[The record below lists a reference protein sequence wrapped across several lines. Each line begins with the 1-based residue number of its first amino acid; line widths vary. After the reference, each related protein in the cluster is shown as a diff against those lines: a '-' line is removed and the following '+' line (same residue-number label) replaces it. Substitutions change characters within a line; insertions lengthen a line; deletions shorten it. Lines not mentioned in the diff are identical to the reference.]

1 MKKRSKKNSIDGTNL
16 PDSRL
21 VELLDRCAISVKDIE
36 TNKKSK
42 IKMEKREDKPVQLV
56 QKMNLEHK
64 SLEVS
69 MLEKDDFSD
78 EELESY
84 LSKGEIKATDKVT
97 IPPKILFVGDCTIA
111 TFGNFSASTGKAK
124 SKKTFNISAMVAA
137 AVTNTTVLNYR
148 ACLPE
153 GKRKILYFDTEQSKY
168 HCHNVLERIYKL
180 SGLSVKKD
188 DPRLLFWGLREYTPK
203 LRIALIDYALRKHQE
218 VGLVIIDG
226 LRDLMYDINNGKEAT
241 DVMTVLMAW
250 TSVYDL
256 HIHTVLHLNKNDN
269 NPRGHIGTELENK
282 AETVLII
289 SKNLQNNSIS
299 EVRPMHMRDKEFS
312 TFAFHIDDNKLPVL
326 DNGISVT
333 VVKRREKS
341 LVSLD
346 NEVHQEIL
354 SKAFKNNTPTRYSDL
369 VEMVSRAYEDAGYK
383 RGTNGIKDLLKLLSG
398 KGIIVKQDDAYIYKS
413 EGFVN
418 PSTEE
423 SKKV

>member
-1 MKKRSKKNSIDGTNL
+1 
-16 PDSRL
+16 
-21 VELLDRCAISVKDIE
+21 
-36 TNKKSK
+36 
-42 IKMEKREDKPVQLV
+42 MEKREDKPVQLV
-56 QKMNLEHK
+56 QKSNLEHK

-354 SKAFKNNTPTRYSDL
+354 SKAFKNNSPTRYSDL

-398 KGIIVKQDDAYIYKS
+398 KSIIVKQDDAYIYKS

>member
-1 MKKRSKKNSIDGTNL
+1 MEKNQ
-16 PDSRL
+16 
-21 VELLDRCAISVKDIE
+21 
-36 TNKKSK
+36 NKKIQFSPDDQH
-42 IKMEKREDKPVQLV
+42 E
-56 QKMNLEHK
+56 

-69 MLEKDDFSD
+69 MLNKDNFSD

-84 LSKGEIKATDKVT
+84 LTKGEIKATDKIT
-97 IPPKILFVGDCTIA
+97 IPPEILFVGDCTIA

-148 ACLPE
+148 ASLPD
-153 GKRKILYFDTEQSKY
+153 GKRKILYFDTEQSKF
-168 HCHNVLERIYKL
+168 HCHSVLERIYKL
-180 SGLSVKKD
+180 SGLSLQKD
-188 DPRLLFWGLREYTPK
+188 DSRLMFWGLREYTPK
-203 LRIALIDYALRKHQE
+203 LRIALIDYALRKYDG

-282 AETVLII
+282 AETVLVI
-289 SKNLQNNSIS
+289 SKNVQNNSIS
-299 EVRPMHMRDKEFS
+299 EVKPMHMRDKEFS

-326 DNGISVT
+326 DSGFSVT
-333 VVKRREKS
+333 VVKKKERS

-346 NEVHQEIL
+346 DKTHQEIL
-354 SKAFKNNTPTRYSDL
+354 GKIFADKAPAKYNDL
-369 VEMVSRAYEDAGYK
+369 VEAAAKAYEEAGFQH
-383 RGTNGIKDLLKLLSG
+383 GINGIKNLLKLLSG
-398 KGIIVKQDDAYIYKS
+398 KGIIVKDEVGYSYKPECFEKPQANS
-413 EGFVN
+413 EKQV
-418 PSTEE
+418 
-423 SKKV
+423 

>member
-1 MKKRSKKNSIDGTNL
+1 
-16 PDSRL
+16 
-21 VELLDRCAISVKDIE
+21 
-36 TNKKSK
+36 
-42 IKMEKREDKPVQLV
+42 MEKRDDKPVQIV
-56 QKMNLEHK
+56 QRTDHEHK

-180 SGLSVKKD
+180 SGRSVKKD

-354 SKAFKNNTPTRYSDL
+354 SKAFKKNSPTRYSDL

-398 KGIIVKQDDAYIYKS
+398 KGIIVKQGDTYIYKS
-413 EGFVN
+413 EGFTKPNPDVN
-418 PSTEE
+418 KE
-423 SKKV
+423 V

>member
-1 MKKRSKKNSIDGTNL
+1 
-16 PDSRL
+16 
-21 VELLDRCAISVKDIE
+21 
-36 TNKKSK
+36 
-42 IKMEKREDKPVQLV
+42 MEKRNDKPVQIV
-56 QKMNLEHK
+56 QKTTLEHK

-354 SKAFKNNTPTRYSDL
+354 SKAFKKNSPTRYSDL

-398 KGIIVKQDDAYIYKS
+398 KGIIVKQGDTYIYKS
-413 EGFVN
+413 EGFTKPTPDV
-418 PSTEE
+418 
-423 SKKV
+423 SKEV

>member
-1 MKKRSKKNSIDGTNL
+1 MENKN
-16 PDSRL
+16 
-21 VELLDRCAISVKDIE
+21 
-36 TNKKSK
+36 NKNRRDMSNK
-42 IKMEKREDKPVQLV
+42 Q
-56 QKMNLEHK
+56 LEHQ

-69 MLEKDDFSD
+69 MLNKDSFSD

-84 LSKGEIKATDKVT
+84 LSKGEIKATDKITV
-97 IPPKILFVGDCTIA
+97 PPKILFVGDCTIA

-137 AVTNTTVLNYR
+137 AVTNSTVLNYR

-153 GKRKILYFDTEQSKY
+153 GKRNILYFDTEQSKF
-168 HCHNVLERIYKL
+168 HCHSVLERIYKL
-180 SGLSVKKD
+180 SGLSLKED
-188 DPRLLFWGLREYTPK
+188 DPRLMFWGLREYTPK
-203 LRIALIDYALRKHQE
+203 LRIAVIDYALRKYDE

-250 TSVYDL
+250 TSVYEL
-256 HIHTVLHLNKNDN
+256 HIHIVLHLNKNDN

-289 SKNLQNNSIS
+289 SKNTMNNSVS
-299 EVRPMHMRDKEFS
+299 EVKPMHMRDKEFT

-326 DNGISVT
+326 DSSISVT
-333 VVKRREKS
+333 VVKSREKS

-354 SKAFKNNTPTRYSDL
+354 GKVFEENTPTKYNEL
-369 VEMVSRAYEDAGYK
+369 VDVVAQAYEAAGYK
-383 RGTNGIKDLLKLLSG
+383 RGINGIKGLLKLLTG
-398 KGIIVKQDDAYIYKS
+398 KGIIVKEENGYAYKS
-413 EGFVN
+413 ECFEN
-418 PSTEE
+418 PNTNSE
-423 SKKV
+423 K

>member
-1 MKKRSKKNSIDGTNL
+1 
-16 PDSRL
+16 
-21 VELLDRCAISVKDIE
+21 
-36 TNKKSK
+36 
-42 IKMEKREDKPVQLV
+42 MEKRDDKPVQIV
-56 QKMNLEHK
+56 QRTDHEHK

-326 DNGISVT
+326 DNGIAVT
-333 VVKRREKS
+333 VVKRREKA

-354 SKAFKNNTPTRYSDL
+354 SKAFKKNSPTRYSDL
-369 VEMVSRAYEDAGYK
+369 VEMVSLAYEDAGYK
-383 RGTNGIKDLLKLLSG
+383 RGTNVIKDLLKLLSG
-398 KGIIVKQDDAYIYKS
+398 KGIIVKQGDTYIYKP
-413 EGFVN
+413 EGFTKPNLDVN
-418 PSTEE
+418 KE
-423 SKKV
+423 V

>member
-1 MKKRSKKNSIDGTNL
+1 MENK
-16 PDSRL
+16 
-21 VELLDRCAISVKDIE
+21 
-36 TNKKSK
+36 TNKNRQD
-42 IKMEKREDKPVQLV
+42 IPEKQ
-56 QKMNLEHK
+56 LEHQ

-69 MLEKDDFSD
+69 MLNKDSFSD

-84 LSKGEIKATDKVT
+84 LSKGEIKATDKITV
-97 IPPKILFVGDCTIA
+97 PPKILFVGDCTIA

-137 AVTNTTVLNYR
+137 AVTNSTVLNYR

-153 GKRKILYFDTEQSKY
+153 GKRNILYFDTEQSKF
-168 HCHNVLERIYKL
+168 HCHSVLERIYKL
-180 SGLSVKKD
+180 SGLSLQED
-188 DPRLLFWGLREYTPK
+188 DPRLMFWGLREYTPK
-203 LRIALIDYALRKHQE
+203 LRIAVIDYALRKYDE

-250 TSVYDL
+250 TSVYEL

-289 SKNLQNNSIS
+289 SKNTMNNSVS
-299 EVRPMHMRDKEFS
+299 EVKPMHMRDKEFT

-326 DNGISVT
+326 DSSMSVT
-333 VVKRREKS
+333 VVKPREKS

-354 SKAFKNNTPTRYSDL
+354 GKVFEENTPTKYNEL
-369 VEMVSRAYEDAGYK
+369 VDVVAQAYEVAGYK
-383 RGTNGIKDLLKLLSG
+383 RGMNGIKGLLKLLTG
-398 KGIIVKQDDAYIYKS
+398 KGIIVKEENGYAYKS
-413 EGFVN
+413 ECFEN
-418 PSTEE
+418 PNTNSE
-423 SKKV
+423 K

>member
-1 MKKRSKKNSIDGTNL
+1 
-16 PDSRL
+16 
-21 VELLDRCAISVKDIE
+21 
-36 TNKKSK
+36 
-42 IKMEKREDKPVQLV
+42 MEKREDKPVQLV
-56 QKMNLEHK
+56 QKSNLEHK

-84 LSKGEIKATDKVT
+84 LSKGEIKATDKVA

-354 SKAFKNNTPTRYSDL
+354 SKAFKNNSPTRYSDL

-413 EGFVN
+413 DGFVN

>member
-1 MKKRSKKNSIDGTNL
+1 MENKN
-16 PDSRL
+16 
-21 VELLDRCAISVKDIE
+21 
-36 TNKKSK
+36 NKNRRDMSNK
-42 IKMEKREDKPVQLV
+42 Q
-56 QKMNLEHK
+56 LEHQ

-69 MLEKDDFSD
+69 MLNKDSFSD

-84 LSKGEIKATDKVT
+84 LSKGEIKATDKIT

-137 AVTNTTVLNYR
+137 AVTNSTVLNYR

-153 GKRKILYFDTEQSKY
+153 GKRNILYFDTEQSKF
-168 HCHNVLERIYKL
+168 HCHSVLERIYKL
-180 SGLSVKKD
+180 SGLSLKED
-188 DPRLLFWGLREYTPK
+188 DPRLMFWGLREYTPK
-203 LRIALIDYALRKHQE
+203 LRIAVIDYALRKYDE

-241 DVMTVLMAW
+241 DMMTVLMAW
-250 TSVYDL
+250 TSVYEL

-289 SKNLQNNSIS
+289 SKNTMNNSVS
-299 EVRPMHMRDKEFS
+299 EVKPMHMRDKEFT

-326 DNGISVT
+326 DSSMSVT
-333 VVKRREKS
+333 VVKPREKS

-354 SKAFKNNTPTRYSDL
+354 GKLFEENTPTKYNDL
-369 VEMVSRAYEDAGYK
+369 VNVVAQAYEAAGYK
-383 RGTNGIKDLLKLLSG
+383 RGLNGIKGLIKLLTS
-398 KGIIVKQDDAYIYKS
+398 KGIIVKEENGYAYKS
-413 EGFVN
+413 ELCEN
-418 PSTEE
+418 PETESE
-423 SKKV
+423 K

>member
-1 MKKRSKKNSIDGTNL
+1 MDNK
-16 PDSRL
+16 
-21 VELLDRCAISVKDIE
+21 
-36 TNKKSK
+36 TNKNRQD
-42 IKMEKREDKPVQLV
+42 IPEKQ
-56 QKMNLEHK
+56 LEHQ

-69 MLEKDDFSD
+69 MLNKDSFSD

-84 LSKGEIKATDKVT
+84 LSKGEIKATDKITV
-97 IPPKILFVGDCTIA
+97 PPKILFVGDCTIA

-137 AVTNTTVLNYR
+137 AVTNSTVLNYR

-153 GKRKILYFDTEQSKY
+153 GKRNILYFDTEQSKF
-168 HCHNVLERIYKL
+168 HCHSVLECIYKL
-180 SGLSVKKD
+180 SGLSLQED
-188 DPRLLFWGLREYTPK
+188 DPRLMFWGLREYTPK
-203 LRIALIDYALRKHQE
+203 LRIAVIDYALRKYDE

-250 TSVYDL
+250 TSVYEL

-289 SKNLQNNSIS
+289 SKNTLNNSVS
-299 EVRPMHMRDKEFS
+299 EVKPMHMRDKEFT

-326 DNGISVT
+326 DSSISVT
-333 VVKRREKS
+333 VVKSREKS

-354 SKAFKNNTPTRYSDL
+354 GKVFEENTPTKYNEL
-369 VEMVSRAYEDAGYK
+369 VDVVAQAYEAAGYK
-383 RGTNGIKDLLKLLSG
+383 RGMNGIKGLLKLLMS
-398 KGIIVKQDDAYIYKS
+398 KGIIVKEEDGYAYKS
-413 EGFVN
+413 ECFEN
-418 PSTEE
+418 PNTKSE
-423 SKKV
+423 K

>member
-1 MKKRSKKNSIDGTNL
+1 
-16 PDSRL
+16 
-21 VELLDRCAISVKDIE
+21 
-36 TNKKSK
+36 
-42 IKMEKREDKPVQLV
+42 MEKREDKPVQLV
-56 QKMNLEHK
+56 QKSNLEHK

-418 PSTEE
+418 PSAEE

>member
-1 MKKRSKKNSIDGTNL
+1 
-16 PDSRL
+16 
-21 VELLDRCAISVKDIE
+21 
-36 TNKKSK
+36 
-42 IKMEKREDKPVQLV
+42 MEKRDDKPVQIV
-56 QKMNLEHK
+56 QKKDHEHK

-354 SKAFKNNTPTRYSDL
+354 SKAFKKNSPTRYSDL

-398 KGIIVKQDDAYIYKS
+398 KGIIVKQGDTYIYKS
-413 EGFVN
+413 EGFIKPNLDVN
-418 PSTEE
+418 KE
-423 SKKV
+423 V

>member
-1 MKKRSKKNSIDGTNL
+1 
-16 PDSRL
+16 
-21 VELLDRCAISVKDIE
+21 
-36 TNKKSK
+36 
-42 IKMEKREDKPVQLV
+42 MEKRDDKPVQIV
-56 QKMNLEHK
+56 QRTDHEHK

-168 HCHNVLERIYKL
+168 LCHNVLERIYKL

-299 EVRPMHMRDKEFS
+299 EVRPMHMKDKEFS

-354 SKAFKNNTPTRYSDL
+354 SKAFKKNSPTRYSDL

-398 KGIIVKQDDAYIYKS
+398 KGIIVKQGDTYIYKS
-413 EGFVN
+413 EGFTKPNPDVN
-418 PSTEE
+418 KE
-423 SKKV
+423 V

>member
-36 TNKKSK
+36 TNKKNK

-56 QKMNLEHK
+56 QKSNLEHK

>member
-1 MKKRSKKNSIDGTNL
+1 
-16 PDSRL
+16 
-21 VELLDRCAISVKDIE
+21 
-36 TNKKSK
+36 
-42 IKMEKREDKPVQLV
+42 MEKREDKPVQLV
-56 QKMNLEHK
+56 QKSNLEHK

-354 SKAFKNNTPTRYSDL
+354 SKAFKNNSPTRYSDL

-413 EGFVN
+413 ECFVN

>member
-1 MKKRSKKNSIDGTNL
+1 MDNK
-16 PDSRL
+16 
-21 VELLDRCAISVKDIE
+21 
-36 TNKKSK
+36 TNKNRQY
-42 IKMEKREDKPVQLV
+42 IPEKQ
-56 QKMNLEHK
+56 LEHQ

-69 MLEKDDFSD
+69 MLNKDSFSD

-84 LSKGEIKATDKVT
+84 LSKGEIKATDKITV
-97 IPPKILFVGDCTIA
+97 PPKILFVGDCTIA

-137 AVTNTTVLNYR
+137 AVTNSTVLNYR

-153 GKRKILYFDTEQSKY
+153 GKRNILYFDTEQSKF
-168 HCHNVLERIYKL
+168 HCHSVLERIYKL
-180 SGLSVKKD
+180 SGLSLQED
-188 DPRLLFWGLREYTPK
+188 DPRLMFWGLREYTPK
-203 LRIALIDYALRKHQE
+203 LRIAVIDYALRKYDE

-250 TSVYDL
+250 TSVYEL

-289 SKNLQNNSIS
+289 SKNTMNNSVS
-299 EVRPMHMRDKEFS
+299 EVKPMHMRDKEFT

-326 DNGISVT
+326 DSSMSVT
-333 VVKRREKS
+333 VVKPREKS

-354 SKAFKNNTPTRYSDL
+354 GKVFEENTPTKYNEL
-369 VEMVSRAYEDAGYK
+369 VDVVAQAYEAAGYK
-383 RGTNGIKDLLKLLSG
+383 RGMNGIKGLLKLLTS
-398 KGIIVKQDDAYIYKS
+398 KGIIVKEENGYAYKS
-413 EGFVN
+413 ECF
-418 PSTEE
+418 E
-423 SKKV
+423 SPNTSSEK

>member
-1 MKKRSKKNSIDGTNL
+1 MENK
-16 PDSRL
+16 
-21 VELLDRCAISVKDIE
+21 
-36 TNKKSK
+36 TNKNRQD
-42 IKMEKREDKPVQLV
+42 IPEKQ
-56 QKMNLEHK
+56 LEHQ

-69 MLEKDDFSD
+69 MLNKDSFSD

-84 LSKGEIKATDKVT
+84 LSKGEIKATDKITV
-97 IPPKILFVGDCTIA
+97 PPKILFVGDCTIA

-137 AVTNTTVLNYR
+137 AVTNSTVLNYR

-153 GKRKILYFDTEQSKY
+153 GKRNILYFDTEQSKF
-168 HCHNVLERIYKL
+168 HCHSVLERIYKL
-180 SGLSVKKD
+180 SGLSLQED
-188 DPRLLFWGLREYTPK
+188 DPRLMFWGLREYTPK
-203 LRIALIDYALRKHQE
+203 LRIAVIDYALRKYDE

-250 TSVYDL
+250 TSVYEL

-289 SKNLQNNSIS
+289 SKNTMNNSVS
-299 EVRPMHMRDKEFS
+299 EVKPMHMRDKEFT

-326 DNGISVT
+326 DSSMSVT
-333 VVKRREKS
+333 VVKPREKS

-354 SKAFKNNTPTRYSDL
+354 GKVFEENTPTKYNEL
-369 VEMVSRAYEDAGYK
+369 VDVVAQAYEAAGYK
-383 RGTNGIKDLLKLLSG
+383 RGINGIKGLLKLLTG
-398 KGIIVKQDDAYIYKS
+398 KGIIVKEEHGYAYKS
-413 EGFVN
+413 ECFEN
-418 PSTEE
+418 PNKNSE
-423 SKKV
+423 K

>member
-1 MKKRSKKNSIDGTNL
+1 
-16 PDSRL
+16 
-21 VELLDRCAISVKDIE
+21 
-36 TNKKSK
+36 
-42 IKMEKREDKPVQLV
+42 MEKREDKPVQLV
-56 QKMNLEHK
+56 QKSNLEHK

-188 DPRLLFWGLREYTPK
+188 DQRLLFWGLREYTPK

>member
-1 MKKRSKKNSIDGTNL
+1 
-16 PDSRL
+16 
-21 VELLDRCAISVKDIE
+21 
-36 TNKKSK
+36 
-42 IKMEKREDKPVQLV
+42 MEKREDKPVQLV

-398 KGIIVKQDDAYIYKS
+398 KGVIVKQDDAYIYKS

>member
-1 MKKRSKKNSIDGTNL
+1 
-16 PDSRL
+16 
-21 VELLDRCAISVKDIE
+21 
-36 TNKKSK
+36 
-42 IKMEKREDKPVQLV
+42 MEKREDKPVQLV
-56 QKMNLEHK
+56 QKSNLEHK

-111 TFGNFSASTGKAK
+111 TFGNSSASTGKAK

-354 SKAFKNNTPTRYSDL
+354 SKAFKNNSPTRYSDL

>member
-1 MKKRSKKNSIDGTNL
+1 MENKN
-16 PDSRL
+16 
-21 VELLDRCAISVKDIE
+21 
-36 TNKKSK
+36 NKNRRDMSNK
-42 IKMEKREDKPVQLV
+42 Q
-56 QKMNLEHK
+56 LEHQ

-69 MLEKDDFSD
+69 MLNKDSFSD

-84 LSKGEIKATDKVT
+84 LSKGEIKATDKIT

-137 AVTNTTVLNYR
+137 AVTNSTVLNYR

-153 GKRKILYFDTEQSKY
+153 GKRNILYFDTEQSKF
-168 HCHNVLERIYKL
+168 HCHSVLERIYKL
-180 SGLSVKKD
+180 SGLSLKED
-188 DPRLLFWGLREYTPK
+188 DPRLMFWGLREYTPK
-203 LRIALIDYALRKHQE
+203 LRIAVIDYALRKYDE

-250 TSVYDL
+250 TSVYEL

-289 SKNLQNNSIS
+289 SKNTMNNSVS
-299 EVRPMHMRDKEFS
+299 EVKPMHMRDKEFT

-326 DNGISVT
+326 DSSMSVT
-333 VVKRREKS
+333 VVKPREKS

-354 SKAFKNNTPTRYSDL
+354 GKLFEENTPTKYNDL
-369 VEMVSRAYEDAGYK
+369 VNVVAQAYEAAGYK
-383 RGTNGIKDLLKLLSG
+383 RGLNGIKGLIKLLTS
-398 KGIIVKQDDAYIYKS
+398 KGIIVKEENGYAYKS
-413 EGFVN
+413 ELFEN
-418 PSTEE
+418 P
-423 SKKV
+423 

>member
-1 MKKRSKKNSIDGTNL
+1 
-16 PDSRL
+16 
-21 VELLDRCAISVKDIE
+21 
-36 TNKKSK
+36 
-42 IKMEKREDKPVQLV
+42 MEKREDKPVQLV
-56 QKMNLEHK
+56 QKSNLEHK

-111 TFGNFSASTGKAK
+111 TFGNFSASTGKEK

-354 SKAFKNNTPTRYSDL
+354 SKAFKNNSPTRYSDL

>member
-1 MKKRSKKNSIDGTNL
+1 MEQKAKKKGQPTQ
-16 PDSRL
+16 
-21 VELLDRCAISVKDIE
+21 
-36 TNKKSK
+36 
-42 IKMEKREDKPVQLV
+42 EKQLE
-56 QKMNLEHK
+56 QQ

-69 MLEKDDFSD
+69 MLNKDSFSD

-84 LSKGEIKATDKVT
+84 LSKGAIRACDKITV
-97 IPPKILFVGDCTIA
+97 PPKILFVGDCTIA

-153 GKRKILYFDTEQSKY
+153 GKRSILYFDTEQSKY
-168 HCHNVLERIYKL
+168 HCHTVLERIYKL
-180 SGLSVKKD
+180 SGLSLQKD
-188 DPRLLFWGLREYTPK
+188 DPRLMFWGLREYTPK
-203 LRIALIDYALRKHQE
+203 LRIAVIDYALRKYE
-218 VGLVIIDG
+218 GVGLVIIDG

-289 SKNLQNNSIS
+289 SKNIQNNSIS
-299 EVRPMHMRDKEFS
+299 EVKPMHMRDKEFT
-312 TFAFHIDDNKLPVL
+312 TFAFHIDDNRLPVL
-326 DNGISVT
+326 DSSMSVT
-333 VVKRREKS
+333 VVKPREKS

-346 NEVHQEIL
+346 NDVHKEIL
-354 SKAFKNNTPTRYSDL
+354 CKLFEEHAPSKYSEL
-369 VEMVSRAYEDAGYK
+369 VELVSQAYETAGYK
-383 RGTNGIKDLLKLLSG
+383 RGMNGIKNLLKLLSS
-398 KGIIVKQDDAYIYKS
+398 KGIIVKDNNVYTYKS
-413 EGFVN
+413 ECFDS
-418 PSTEE
+418 PSQTLENQ
-423 SKKV
+423 V

>member
-1 MKKRSKKNSIDGTNL
+1 
-16 PDSRL
+16 
-21 VELLDRCAISVKDIE
+21 
-36 TNKKSK
+36 
-42 IKMEKREDKPVQLV
+42 MEKREDKPVQLV
-56 QKMNLEHK
+56 QKSNLEHK

-354 SKAFKNNTPTRYSDL
+354 SKAFKNNSPTRYSDL

-398 KGIIVKQDDAYIYKS
+398 KGIIMKQDDAYIYKS

>member
-1 MKKRSKKNSIDGTNL
+1 MENKN
-16 PDSRL
+16 
-21 VELLDRCAISVKDIE
+21 
-36 TNKKSK
+36 NKNRHEVT
-42 IKMEKREDKPVQLV
+42 EKQ
-56 QKMNLEHK
+56 LEHQ

-69 MLEKDDFSD
+69 MLNKDSFSD

-84 LSKGEIKATDKVT
+84 LSKGEIKATDKIIV
-97 IPPKILFVGDCTIA
+97 PQKILFVGDCTIA

-137 AVTNTTVLNYR
+137 AITNSTVLNYR

-153 GKRKILYFDTEQSKY
+153 GKRNILYFDTEQSKF
-168 HCHNVLERIYKL
+168 HCHTVLERIYKL
-180 SGLSVKKD
+180 SGLSLQED
-188 DPRLLFWGLREYTPK
+188 DPRLMFWGLREYTPK
-203 LRIALIDYALRKHQE
+203 LRIAVIDYALRKYDE

-250 TSVYDL
+250 TSVYEL

-289 SKNLQNNSIS
+289 SKNTMNNSVS
-299 EVRPMHMRDKEFS
+299 EVKPMHMRDKEFT

-326 DNGISVT
+326 DSSMSVT
-333 VVKRREKS
+333 VVKPREKS

-354 SKAFKNNTPTRYSDL
+354 SKVFEEKPPTKYNEL
-369 VEMVSRAYEDAGYK
+369 VDVVAQAYEAAGYK
-383 RGTNGIKDLLKLLSG
+383 RGMNGIKGLLKLLTS
-398 KGIIVKQDDAYIYKS
+398 KGIIVKKENGYAYKS
-413 EGFVN
+413 ECFEIPN
-418 PSTEE
+418 KNSE
-423 SKKV
+423 K

>member
-1 MKKRSKKNSIDGTNL
+1 
-16 PDSRL
+16 
-21 VELLDRCAISVKDIE
+21 
-36 TNKKSK
+36 
-42 IKMEKREDKPVQLV
+42 MEKREDKPVQLV
-56 QKMNLEHK
+56 QKSNLEHK

-354 SKAFKNNTPTRYSDL
+354 SKAFKNNSPTRYSDL

-398 KGIIVKQDDAYIYKS
+398 KGIIVKQGDTYIYKS
-413 EGFVN
+413 EGFTKPTPDV
-418 PSTEE
+418 
-423 SKKV
+423 SKEV

>member
-1 MKKRSKKNSIDGTNL
+1 
-16 PDSRL
+16 
-21 VELLDRCAISVKDIE
+21 
-36 TNKKSK
+36 
-42 IKMEKREDKPVQLV
+42 MEKREDKPVQLV
-56 QKMNLEHK
+56 QKSNLEHK

-97 IPPKILFVGDCTIA
+97 IPPKIFFVGDCTIA

>member
-1 MKKRSKKNSIDGTNL
+1 
-16 PDSRL
+16 
-21 VELLDRCAISVKDIE
+21 
-36 TNKKSK
+36 
-42 IKMEKREDKPVQLV
+42 MEKRDDKPVQIV
-56 QKMNLEHK
+56 QRTDHEHK

-354 SKAFKNNTPTRYSDL
+354 SKAFKKNSPTRYSDL

-398 KGIIVKQDDAYIYKS
+398 KGIIVKQGDTYIYKS
-413 EGFVN
+413 EGFTKPNPDVN
-418 PSTEE
+418 KE
-423 SKKV
+423 V

>member
-1 MKKRSKKNSIDGTNL
+1 
-16 PDSRL
+16 
-21 VELLDRCAISVKDIE
+21 
-36 TNKKSK
+36 
-42 IKMEKREDKPVQLV
+42 MEKREDKPVQLV
-56 QKMNLEHK
+56 QKSNLEHK

-97 IPPKILFVGDCTIA
+97 IPPKILFVGDSTIA

-354 SKAFKNNTPTRYSDL
+354 SKAFKNNSPTRYSDL

>member
-1 MKKRSKKNSIDGTNL
+1 
-16 PDSRL
+16 
-21 VELLDRCAISVKDIE
+21 
-36 TNKKSK
+36 
-42 IKMEKREDKPVQLV
+42 MEKREDKPVQLV
-56 QKMNLEHK
+56 QKSNLEHK

-137 AVTNTTVLNYR
+137 AVANTTVLNYR

>member
-1 MKKRSKKNSIDGTNL
+1 
-16 PDSRL
+16 
-21 VELLDRCAISVKDIE
+21 
-36 TNKKSK
+36 
-42 IKMEKREDKPVQLV
+42 MEKREDKPVQLV
-56 QKMNLEHK
+56 QKSNLEHK

-354 SKAFKNNTPTRYSDL
+354 SKAFKNNSPTRYSDL

-398 KGIIVKQDDAYIYKS
+398 KGIIVKQDDAYIYRS

>member
-1 MKKRSKKNSIDGTNL
+1 
-16 PDSRL
+16 
-21 VELLDRCAISVKDIE
+21 
-36 TNKKSK
+36 
-42 IKMEKREDKPVQLV
+42 MEKREDKPVQLV
-56 QKMNLEHK
+56 QKSNLEHK

-354 SKAFKNNTPTRYSDL
+354 SKAFKNNSPTRYSDL

-398 KGIIVKQDDAYIYKS
+398 KGIIVKQDDVYIYKS